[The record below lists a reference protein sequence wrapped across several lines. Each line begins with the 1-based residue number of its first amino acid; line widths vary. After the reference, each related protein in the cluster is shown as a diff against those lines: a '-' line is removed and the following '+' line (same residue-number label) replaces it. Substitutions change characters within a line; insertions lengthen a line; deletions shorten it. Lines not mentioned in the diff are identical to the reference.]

1 MAWHGDRHAAL
12 THHPSVAIQQQE
24 MKIECVPIVW
34 PIGDGPD
41 FKGVLHRESREVHLY
56 EKQGRTEKAAEVTMS
71 LDDPALADAVSEELY
86 KQLLDDVE
94 LLDGLMPPLDKA
106 AVLAG
111 KQTPLFFGS
120 GINNFGVQ
128 LFLDRYGKGRTEAY
142 ACVGTPI
149 DWNRWMGHA
158 HRDRPTDTFPS
169 CLPPNSLAASWVSRS
184 GPCRGRAR
192 RG

>member
-1 MAWHGDRHAAL
+1 
-12 THHPSVAIQQQE
+12 

-71 LDDPALADAVSEELY
+71 LDDPALAGAVGEELY
-86 KQLLDDVE
+86 KQLLEDVE
-94 LLDGLMPPLDKA
+94 LLDGLMPPLDTA

-111 KQTPLFFGS
+111 RQTPLFFGS

-128 LFLDRYGKGRTEAY
+128 LFLDRYEKDRGVRVRGN
-142 ACVGTPI
+142 PI
-149 DWNRWMGHA
+149 VWMGHDMMLA
-158 HRDRPTDTFPS
+158 NRHLSFL
-169 CLPPNSLAASWVSRS
+169 LPPNSLAASWASRS